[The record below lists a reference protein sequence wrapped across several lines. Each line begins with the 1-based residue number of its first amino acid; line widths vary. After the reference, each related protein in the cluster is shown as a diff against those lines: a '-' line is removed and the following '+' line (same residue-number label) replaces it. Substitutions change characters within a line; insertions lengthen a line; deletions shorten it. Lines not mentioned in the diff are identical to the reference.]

1 MSDLFW
7 PGDHRAA
14 GLLDDAALL
23 AAMVRVEGAWLEAL
37 VAVGVAPVEAAASLD
52 DLVGTSDLTDVSAAA
67 EASGNPVLAVV
78 AALRARTD
86 GETAR
91 WVHRGLTSQDVLDT
105 AMVLCLRD
113 ATTAVVTDTRT
124 TLGHLADLA
133 SEHRDTAMVGRT
145 LTQHAVPITFG
156 IKVAGWID
164 GLVEALDAVVR
175 ASDDLTVQVGGAAG
189 TLAASVELAGSV
201 EAALSMVDHTA
212 DTLGLPTSPPWHTS
226 RGRLTRFA
234 DSLVGLADA
243 WGHVAADVATSSRS
257 EIAELSEGH
266 GGGSSTMPHK
276 SNPVLA
282 VLLRRHALGAPAL
295 AGTLHLAAGTAVDER
310 PDGAW
315 HAEWAALRDLG
326 RRSVIAAGQARD
338 LIAYLR
344 VHADQMAQN
353 LADAEGVDAE
363 QRSMSDLAD
372 HSSLGRPANPG
383 YLGAAHHL
391 TDAAVGRARATARGD
406 AP

>member
-23 AAMVRVEGAWLEAL
+23 AAMVRVEDAWLGAL
-37 VAVGVAPVEAAASLD
+37 VSAGVAPSEAAASLSG
-52 DLVGTSDLTDVSAAA
+52 LVGPSDLADVSASA
-67 EASGNPVLAVV
+67 EASGNPVIAVV
-78 AALRARTD
+78 AALRDRTD
-86 GETAR
+86 DATSP

-105 AMVLCLRD
+105 ALVLCLRD
-113 ATTAVVTDTRT
+113 ATTAVVADTRT

-133 SEHRDTAMVGRT
+133 TEHRDTAMVGRT

-156 IKVAGWID
+156 VKVAGWID
-164 GLVEALDAVVR
+164 GLVEALDAVIR
-175 ASDDLTVQVGGAAG
+175 DADDLALQVGGAAG
-189 TLAASVELAGSV
+189 TLAGPVELAGSV
-201 EAALSMVDHTA
+201 EAAVSLVDHTA
-212 DTLGLPTSPPWHTS
+212 ATLGLPASPPWHTS

-243 WGHVAADVATSSRS
+243 EGHVATDIATLSRS

-282 VLLRRHALGAPAL
+282 VLLRRHALSAPAL
-295 AGTLHLAAGTAVDER
+295 ASTLHLAAGTTVDER
-310 PDGAW
+310 PDGPW

-326 RRSVIAAGQARD
+326 RRSVIAAGQTTD
-338 LIAYLR
+338 LVAHLQ
-344 VHADQMAQN
+344 VHAEQMAQT
-353 LADAEGVDAE
+353 LATAEGIDAE
-363 QRSMSDLAD
+363 QRSMSGL
-372 HSSLGRPANPG
+372 SGRPASES

-391 TDAAVGRARATARGD
+391 TDAAVGRARAAARGD
-406 AP
+406 VP